1 MRLLTTRLR
10 ISLALG
16 ITALFFVQD
25 IRGLYSHRSISPW
38 LLGAPSLHS
47 WALIAVNA
55 GLYAYVCW
63 VAFWLIRGTTARER
77 FFMIGWFLGFLLWP
91 LKLLWP
97 SSAVAVGQ
105 IGAFGLAISLFA
117 SLALLIDHSHTVDT
131 NSTTNTI

>member
-16 ITALFFVQD
+16 ITALVFVQD
-25 IRGLYSHRSISPW
+25 IRGLYYHRSISPW
-38 LLGAPSLHS
+38 LLGGPPLHG
-47 WALIAVNA
+47 WTLIAVNA

-63 VAFWLIRGTTARER
+63 VASWLIRGTTGRER
-77 FFMIGWFLGFLLWP
+77 FFMIGWFMGLLLWP

-97 SSAVAVGQ
+97 SSAIAVGH

-117 SLALLIDHSHTVDT
+117 SLAVLLDHSRAVDT
-131 NSTTNTI
+131 NSTTNTP